1 VITQSAPAAEVMSTS
16 GNGATGI
23 DDLVLRACT
32 VKIDVSGAPEGSGF
46 FISPGHVVTCFHVIE
61 SALSESDVTDAIKV
75 MDVDQ
80 VSHTVEAVANKWR
93 DEDIAVL
100 RVSASDRHRCVLLI
114 PGQRIGD
121 RFVTFGYPGGHRE
134 GVARSLMGEGATGD
148 DRLLSLAQG
157 QVQGGIS
164 GSPLLN
170 TRTGGVCGLLRL
182 TRDTTQALGGY
193 AIPIELLL
201 EKSPEMGTLNRAYH
215 DANPNEW
222 FNLLPAEQKTALL
235 KALPGTSPSARSC
248 TFVVSVRGKKEG
260 DWEVSATL
268 YPGGKL
274 PPKPAPV
281 QLVRDK
287 VARLFRDWAAR
298 GRHGRFDPGED
309 VRLLGSILFGAVLPG
324 VIGRRFKR
332 MLFSTDQVVELALHF
347 DRVPADFMRMPWEYL
362 HAADPDVMAEAYVAA
377 NDELTF
383 VRALSPQPRRPELP
397 PRKRLSA
404 LMVGVTPSASPGHS
418 PVDEVLKEA
427 KRLADELDEFDLH
440 TLEMP
445 TSTTLRQKVQEG
457 AYDIVHYV
465 GFGQYLGGTDQLAL
479 GGTPDYQYVPA
490 DMFAS
495 LLAVRRRPRVVV
507 LQEIEGPTGV
517 VPADFSVFAWRL
529 LPRVTAGVGYQF
541 PLPGWLN
548 VVFNDAFYR
557 KLATGES
564 FQTAVQ
570 TARSALWTSDP
581 QLELYAF
588 VSPAAFIDRPGEL
601 MLTAASAG
609 AAPRARAG
617 VNAGRA
623 PA

>member
-1 VITQSAPAAEVMSTS
+1 VTTRAAAPADVVSTG
-16 GNGATGI
+16 GNGAAGI
-23 DDLVLRACT
+23 GDLVLRACT
-32 VKIDVSGAPEGSGF
+32 VRIDVGGQPEGSGF
-46 FISPGHVVTCFHVIE
+46 FVSPGHVVTCFHVVE
-61 SALSESDVTDAIKV
+61 PALSGSEMTKTIDVSDVANV
-75 MDVDQ
+75 PY
-80 VSHTVEAVANKWR
+80 TVEAVANQWP
-93 DEDIAVL
+93 DDDLAVI
-100 RVSASDRHRCVLLI
+100 RVVPSDSHRCVLLI
-114 PGQRIGD
+114 QGQRKGD
-121 RFVTFGYPGGHRE
+121 DFGTFGYPQGHRE
-134 GVARSLMGEGATGD
+134 GVPRSLVAEGATGD
-148 DRLLSLAQG
+148 DRLLAFAQG
-157 QVQGGIS
+157 QLQPGMS

-170 TRTGGVCGLLRL
+170 TRTGGVCGVISR
-182 TRDTTQALGGY
+182 TRDATKDLGGY
-193 AIPIELLL
+193 AVPIEVLM
-201 EKSPEMGTLNRAYH
+201 EKSPEVETLNQAYH

-222 FNLLPAEQKTALL
+222 FDLLPADQKVALL
-235 KALPGTSPSARSC
+235 KALPGTARGEPSC
-248 TFVVSVRGKKEG
+248 TFVVSVRGKREG

-309 VRLLGSILFGAVLPG
+309 VRLLGSILFDAVLPG

-332 MLFSTDQVVELALHF
+332 MLFTTDQVVELALHF
-347 DRVPADFMRMPWEYL
+347 EKVPPDFTRMPWEYL
-362 HAADPDVMAEAYVAA
+362 HVADPDMLAEAYLAA

-383 VRALSPQPRRPELP
+383 VRAFSPEPRGPAQP

-404 LMVGVTPSASPGHS
+404 LMVGVSPPGSPGRS
-418 PVDEVLKEA
+418 PVGEVLKKA
-427 KRLADELDEFDLH
+427 QDLAEELDEFDLH

-445 TSTTLRQKVQEG
+445 TSTRLKQQVQQG

-465 GFGQYLGGTDQLAL
+465 GFGQYLGGADQLAL
-479 GGTPDYQYVPA
+479 GGAPDYQYLPA

-495 LLAVRRRPRVVV
+495 LLAVKRRPRVVV

-541 PLPGWLN
+541 PLPDWLN
-548 VVFNDAFYR
+548 VAFNDEFYR
-557 KLATGES
+557 KLAAGEP

-570 TARSALWTSDP
+570 AARSALWTSDT
-581 QLELYAF
+581 QFELYPF
-588 VSPAAFIDRPGEL
+588 LSPAAFVDRPGAL
-601 MLTAASAG
+601 RLTAASAG

-617 VNAGRA
+617 VNAARA